1 MSDTV
6 SIAHTR
12 VTPRAQ
18 LEWDNSHR
26 LRSKNR
32 IVQIRSIKSRDCP
45 AQHVR
50 DGFQML
56 FGANAKI
63 RRSLD
68 RKFDLVATLARAN
81 SCALPACDGAK
92 KFLFCQIP
100 GRSSMFHCFDLRL
113 FAGVDARYSP

>member
-1 MSDTV
+1 MSVTV
-6 SIAHTR
+6 LIPYAR

-18 LEWDNSHR
+18 LEWDNFHR

-32 IVQIRSIKSRDCP
+32 IVQICSIKSRDYP
-45 AQHVR
+45 AQHER

-56 FGANAKI
+56 SGANVKI

-68 RKFDLVATLARAN
+68 RKSELVATRAHAN
-81 SCALPACDGAK
+81 PCALPACDGAK
-92 KFLFCQIP
+92 KFLFRQIP
-100 GRSSMFHCFDLRL
+100 GRYSTVHCFDLRL